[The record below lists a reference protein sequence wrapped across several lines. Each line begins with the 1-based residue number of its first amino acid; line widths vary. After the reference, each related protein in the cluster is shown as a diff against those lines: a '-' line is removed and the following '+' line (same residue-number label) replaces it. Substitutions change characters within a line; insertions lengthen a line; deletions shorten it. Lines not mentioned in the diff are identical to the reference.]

1 MKTASCYR
9 LHFSNELIFPFFFF
23 LGHPV
28 CCIFEDQHHGD
39 PTAGFSYLTVFFI
52 IDTSLVHTFN
62 MSDMSYL
69 WVVCGTSQICMSLFF
84 KQTFT
89 CELAL
94 VCVGTFFAPTSQ
106 AAMWQQDVRLSWLAL
121 KFTCD
126 NSCCVGVLLCQKSDL
141 WALYSEGFST
151 SMHRSWAEQHWSLSP
166 RLQFQAAL
174 CAMPACTEVND
185 MCLSRFL
192 YW

>member
-1 MKTASCYR
+1 MEIQQQVLVISQFSLSLIQAWCIR
-9 LHFSNELIFPFFFF
+9 LIW
-23 LGHPV
+23 V
-28 CCIFEDQHHGD
+28 
-39 PTAGFSYLTVFFI
+39 TY
-52 IDTSLVHTFN
+52 
-62 MSDMSYL
+62 SYL

-94 VCVGTFFAPTSQ
+94 VCGGTFFAPTSQ

-174 CAMPACTEVND
+174 SAMPACLHWSEWHVLVSVPLLIMLPSCTSKSLNWANEQYSSLFNKTPNQ
-185 MCLSRFL
+185 
-192 YW
+192 

>member
-1 MKTASCYR
+1 MLSSALFEWINIS
-9 LHFSNELIFPFFFF
+9 FFFSF
-23 LGHPV
+23 WVTLYVVFSRISIMEIQQQVLVISQFSLSLIQAWCIRLIWVTWVTCELYVALVKYV
-28 CCIFEDQHHGD
+28 CHF
-39 PTAGFSYLTVFFI
+39 
-52 IDTSLVHTFN
+52 
-62 MSDMSYL
+62 
-69 WVVCGTSQICMSLFF
+69 FF